1 MNILVAILGL
11 AFLILIHEAGHFL
24 AALGVRM
31 RPRKFYV
38 GFPPALVKRKI
49 RGVEYGL
56 GTIPL
61 GGYVKIPGMH
71 RPAGRDL
78 DPHFSRAIDEAPW
91 LDGHVSGVA
100 ASLYE
105 TRFDD
110 AKEGLVGLRKAVDK
124 ADLSDGARKGADR
137 AVTDVGDAL
146 SRDAYWRA
154 PFWKRVTVIFAG
166 PAANLLFAVAM
177 LAVVFMLGVPT
188 DTTNRVD
195 RILEDSPAEAAGL
208 QPGDEVVAINGIQI
222 QADEISQTIRDSRG
236 EDVVLTVSRDG
247 EEVRL
252 APSAPEEIDGRF
264 RLGFVLDPRVE
275 SFGPATSVRLAAEET
290 WFVTKAIGDS
300 LGNIVTG
307 SGRDDIAT
315 PVGIV
320 QGSSEVLEDEGVR
333 VFLRILAFISLSLAL
348 LNLLPLLPL
357 DGGHIAFSVIE
368 KLRGRA
374 LPREAY
380 ERFSA
385 VGIAVVLLLFVI
397 GISNDIGRLSGG

>member
-11 AFLILIHEAGHFL
+11 AFLILIHEAGHFV
-24 AALGVRM
+24 AAIGVRM

-38 GFPPALVKRKI
+38 GFPPALLKRKI

-56 GTIPL
+56 GMIPL

-71 RPAGRDL
+71 RPAGRDVEV
-78 DPHFSRAIDEAPW
+78 HFSRAVDEAPW
-91 LDGHVSGVA
+91 LDGHVKRVA
-100 ASLYE
+100 IALYE
-105 TRFDD
+105 ARLDD
-110 AKEGLVGLRKAVDK
+110 AKDGLTQLQEAVDK
-124 ADLSDGARKGADR
+124 ADLSDAAQKAADR
-137 AVTDVGDAL
+137 AITDVGDAL

-154 PFWKRVTVIFAG
+154 AAWKRITVIFAG

-177 LAVVFMLGVPT
+177 LAIVFMLGVPT
-188 DTTNRVD
+188 DTTNKVD
-195 RILEDSPAEAAGL
+195 RILADSPAEAAGL
-208 QPGDEVVAINGIQI
+208 EPGDEVVAINGVRIE
-222 QADEISQTIRDSRG
+222 ADEISQTIRDSQG
-236 EDVVLTVSRDG
+236 NDVTLTVLRNG
-247 EEVRL
+247 QEVTL
-252 APSAPEEIDGRF
+252 VPTPPEEIDGRF

-275 SFGPATSVRLAAEET
+275 SFPPHTSVKLAAEET

-300 LGNIVTG
+300 LGNIVSG

-357 DGGHIAFSVIE
+357 DGGHIAFSLIE
-368 KLRGRA
+368 KVRGKA
-374 LPREAY
+374 MPREAY